1 MTQRTSASWLVY
13 ALGALCAGA
22 IVAAFLVVGPASG
35 SQATVTRTAK
45 AAEGVV
51 QSTVSGSGTLAPA
64 TKVGINFATSG
75 TLTGLFVSVGDHVN
89 PGELL
94 AEVSP
99 SSAESSLR
107 SAEIALTSD
116 EASYQ
121 DAIEGL
127 TPAEQRQADISAEQ
141 SRASVKSSK
150 QSLKQD
156 KQTAK
161 SEAASA
167 NATIAQDEVS
177 LKSTEQSVALEAKS
191 QQDALNQD
199 IGQRGTDEKAVTE
212 ARALLEEAKS
222 LLAAEKAKS
231 PPDEQKLSSA
241 ESKVASA
248 EATLRSDEAK
258 VIQDGYTIL
267 TAQNSQAA
275 GVIKGQQSI
284 DSARNTV
291 ANVPKTK
298 ASTKLRNE

>member
-1 MTQRTSASWLVY
+1 MTKRTTRPWFNYL
-13 ALGALCAGA
+13 LGVVCAGA
-22 IVAAFLVVGPASG
+22 IVAAILVVGPASG

-45 AAEGVV
+45 AAEGAV

-75 TLTGLFVSVGDHVN
+75 TLTGLLVCVGDHVK

-99 SSAESSLR
+99 TSAESSLR

-121 DAIEGL
+121 DAVEGL
-127 TPAEQRQADISAEQ
+127 TPAEQHQADISVEE
-141 SRASVKSSK
+141 SRASVKSAK

-161 SEAASA
+161 SEEASA
-167 NATIAQDEVS
+167 GATIAQDGVS
-177 LKSTEQSVALEAKS
+177 LQSTEQSVALEAKI

-212 ARALLEEAKS
+212 AKALLEEAKS
-222 LLAAEKAKS
+222 LLAAEKAM
-231 PPDEQKLSSA
+231 
-241 ESKVASA
+241 
-248 EATLRSDEAK
+248 
-258 VIQDGYTIL
+258 
-267 TAQNSQAA
+267 
-275 GVIKGQQSI
+275 
-284 DSARNTV
+284 
-291 ANVPKTK
+291 
-298 ASTKLRNE
+298 